1 MRAITPLCCLTL
13 AKYIDNFF
21 STLPCPWN
29 PPNAGA
35 ICSRFQKCQF
45 SEGTKTF
52 SAIGFKKKLAN
63 LWNLNSVWKEHF
75 KNGLGSFFFSSNN
88 HNVMSQMSRWC
99 LTGWWKKVLLTGLWW
114 LRYKQP
120 VSTSFQSEVWTKNFM
135 AQKIFPCS

>member
-52 SAIGFKKKLAN
+52 SAIGFKNN
-63 LWNLNSVWKEHF
+63 LQICGIWIQFGRKILKMDWV
-75 KNGLGSFFFSSNN
+75 LFFFSNN